1 MYKCNSCSYETLK
14 WTGQCPS
21 CKEWN
26 TMIEKIEE
34 IEIKKPWAKN
44 NLKWTSQILT
54 KLGKASF
61 EENRIKTSSKEFNN
75 LLGSWIIEWSVIL
88 LSGEPGIGKS
98 TLSLQLANWI
108 EWKNITYVSWE
119 ETIEQL
125 SSRANRLGIKWENIS
140 VLAENN
146 FENILETLKNIS
158 SNIIILDS
166 ISVVVSNNTT
176 WSSGSINQIRYITEE
191 LIWFAKKTN
200 TTVFIIW
207 HVTKDWSI
215 SWPKTLEHMVD
226 TVLFFEWDRFDNI
239 RLLRSLKNRFWNTN
253 EIAIFK
259 MWENGLSD
267 LSDPSLEFVTNDKDD
282 TIGSAL
288 SMTVEGSRAF
298 LVETESLI
306 TYTKFGYPKRNCK
319 WINNSRLD
327 MIIASMSK
335 YTKVNLDSYDVYI
348 NIVRWLKIEEPGI
361 DLAIAASIISSKTN
375 SSIPKNS
382 VFIWEIS
389 LTGKITN
396 VVNIEKRVKEAQKYN
411 FEKIYIP
418 AASDIKDWKN
428 IIKLKNLEDLV
439 KVIV

>member
-26 TMIEKIEE
+26 TMLEKIEE
-34 IEIKKPWAKN
+34 VETKKPGSKN
-44 NLKWTSQILT
+44 NIKGETQILT

-61 EENRIKTSSKEFNN
+61 EENRIITESKELNN
-75 LLGSWIIEWSVIL
+75 LLGNGIIEGSVIL

-108 EWKNITYVSWE
+108 KDKNITYVSGE

-125 SSRANRLGIKWENIS
+125 SVRAKRLGITGDNIS

-146 FENILETLKNIS
+146 FENILQTLKNINS
-158 SNIIILDS
+158 DIIILDS
-166 ISVVVSNNTT
+166 ISVIVSNNMTGA
-176 WSSGSINQIRYITEE
+176 SGSINQIRYITEE
-191 LIWFAKKTN
+191 LIGFAKKTN
-200 TTVFIIW
+200 TTVFIIG
-207 HVTKDWSI
+207 HVTKDGSI
-215 SWPKTLEHMVD
+215 SGPKTLEHMVD
-226 TVLFFEWDRFDNI
+226 TVLFFEGDRFDNI
-239 RLLRSLKNRFWNTN
+239 RLLRSLKNRFGNTN

-259 MWENGLSD
+259 MTDKGLSD

-282 TIGSAL
+282 TIGSSL

-319 WINNSRLD
+319 GINNSRLD
-327 MIIASMSK
+327 MIIASLAK

-348 NIVRWLKIEEPGI
+348 NIVRGLKIEEPGI

-375 SSIPKNS
+375 KAIPKDS
-382 VFIWEIS
+382 VFIGEIS
-389 LTGKITN
+389 LTGRITN

-411 FEKIYIP
+411 FAKIYIP
-418 AASDIKDWKN
+418 ANSDVKTSKN
-428 IIKLKNLEDLV
+428 IVKLKNLEDLV

>member
-158 SNIIILDS
+158 SDIIILDS

>member
-158 SNIIILDS
+158 SDIIILDS

-348 NIVRWLKIEEPGI
+348 NIVRWLKI
-361 DLAIAASIISSKTN
+361 
-375 SSIPKNS
+375 
-382 VFIWEIS
+382 
-389 LTGKITN
+389 
-396 VVNIEKRVKEAQKYN
+396 
-411 FEKIYIP
+411 
-418 AASDIKDWKN
+418 
-428 IIKLKNLEDLV
+428 
-439 KVIV
+439 

>member
-158 SNIIILDS
+158 SDIIILDS

-375 SSIPKNS
+375 KAIPKNS

-418 AASDIKDWKN
+418 ANSDIKDWKN